1 MGDIYG
7 NIELGTK
14 DKKAA
19 QGEKSYL
26 EGASGKS
33 YYSGANKPYRKR

>member
-7 NIELGTK
+7 NIELGQK
-14 DKKAA
+14 IKAA

-33 YYSGANKPYRKR
+33 YYSCANKPYRKR